1 MKLYNIKASCE
12 VELEVIVEANS
23 KAHAEKL
30 MKNAGS
36 LGSEGIIEGDVV
48 MICDGDMNMIDGAEL
63 IDKNSNS
70 YNHYKQ
76 FMSKEEGN

>member
-30 MKNAGS
+30 MKHAAS
-36 LGSEGIIEGDVV
+36 LGTEGIIEGDVV

>member
-23 KAHAEKL
+23 KAQAEKL

-36 LGSEGIIEGDVV
+36 LGAEGIIEGEVV
-48 MICDGDMNMIDGAEL
+48 MICDGDMTMTDGAEL
-63 IDKNSNS
+63 IDKNSS
-70 YNHYKQ
+70 TYIYYKKY
-76 FMSKEEGN
+76 MSKEDNK

>member
-30 MKNAGS
+30 MKNAAS
-36 LGSEGIIEGDVV
+36 LGTEGIIEGDVV

-70 YNHYKQ
+70 YNYYKQ

>member
-12 VELEVIVEANS
+12 VELEGIVEANS

-30 MKNAGS
+30 MKNAAS
-36 LGSEGIIEGDVV
+36 LGTEGIIEGDVV

>member
-23 KAHAEKL
+23 KAQAEKL
-30 MKNAGS
+30 MKNAAS
-36 LGSEGIIEGDVV
+36 LGTEGIIEGDVV